1 MVEEGDEDDLGRVVD
16 WGGKRGLRR
25 LLCLWLIEVW
35 GLVAEMYIGDKVLFI
50 LSSRK

>member
-25 LLCLWLIEVW
+25 LGAC
-35 GLVAEMYIGDKVLFI
+35 G
-50 LSSRK
+50 